1 MMTLVKG
8 QILHI
13 ETTYGSIIEGEIFNI
28 YDFINDGKKQ
38 TTIII
43 KSKERLTKVNLAS
56 IVEFHVLDSKKS
68 ITITRDEFI
77 SLTDNIIREISKL
90 EDKDAERNKDSLL
103 VQLLKEYT
111 NAILIELF
119 EGEADDD

>member
-1 MMTLVKG
+1 MTLVEG
-8 QILHI
+8 QIVHI

-28 YDFINDGKKQ
+28 YNFINDGKKQ

-56 IVEFHVLDSKKS
+56 IVEFHVLDSKES

-90 EDKDAERNKDSLL
+90 EDKDAECNKDSSL
-103 VQLLKEYT
+103 VRLLKEYT

-119 EGEADDD
+119 KGEVDDN

>member
-1 MMTLVKG
+1 MTLVEG
-8 QILHI
+8 QIVHI

-28 YDFINDGKKQ
+28 YNFINDGKKQ

-43 KSKERLTKVNLAS
+43 KSKERLTKVNLVS
-56 IVEFHVLDSKKS
+56 IVEFHVLDSKES

-90 EDKDAERNKDSLL
+90 EDKDAERNKDSSL
-103 VQLLKEYT
+103 VRLLKEYT

-119 EGEADDD
+119 KGEVDDD

>member
-1 MMTLVKG
+1 MP
-8 QILHI
+8 
-13 ETTYGSIIEGEIFNI
+13 IIYIMVWDYKTKRQERVSHQIFNI
-28 YDFINDGKKQ
+28 YNFINDGKKQ

-56 IVEFHVLDSKKS
+56 IVEFHVLDSKES

-90 EDKDAERNKDSLL
+90 EDKDAERNKDSSL
-103 VQLLKEYT
+103 VRLLKEYT

-119 EGEADDD
+119 EGEVDDD

>member
-1 MMTLVKG
+1 MTLAEG
-8 QILHI
+8 QIVHI

-28 YDFINDGKKQ
+28 YNFINDGKKQ

-43 KSKERLTKVNLAS
+43 KSEEGLTKVNLAS
-56 IVEFHVLDSKKS
+56 IVEFHVLDSKAS

-90 EDKDAERNKDSLL
+90 EDKDAERNKDSSL

-119 EGEADDD
+119 KGEVDDD

>member
-1 MMTLVKG
+1 MTLAEG
-8 QILHI
+8 QIVHI

-28 YDFINDGKKQ
+28 YNFINDGKKQ

-56 IVEFHVLDSKKS
+56 IVEFHILDSKKS

-77 SLTDNIIREISKL
+77 SLTDNIIHEISKL
-90 EDKDAERNKDSLL
+90 EDKDAECNKDSSL
-103 VQLLKEYT
+103 VRLLKEYT

-119 EGEADDD
+119 KGEVDDD

>member
-1 MMTLVKG
+1 MTLAEG
-8 QILHI
+8 QIVHI

-28 YDFINDGKKQ
+28 YNFINDGKKQ

-43 KSKERLTKVNLAS
+43 KSEEGLTKVNLAS

-103 VQLLKEYT
+103 VRLLKEYT

-119 EGEADDD
+119 KGEVDDD

>member
-1 MMTLVKG
+1 MMILAEG
-8 QILHI
+8 QMVHI

-28 YDFINDGKKQ
+28 YNFINDGKKQ

-68 ITITRDEFI
+68 ITIARDKFI

-90 EDKDAERNKDSLL
+90 EDKDAERNKDSSL
-103 VQLLKEYT
+103 VRLLKEYT
-111 NAILIELF
+111 NVILIELF
-119 EGEADDD
+119 GCEADDD